1 MGKKSPAEKCHLQPD
16 TGARAFTNLP
26 VTVTAWQI
34 ATLAGTELNRHYKS
48 CKKFWLLRFLSSRQV
63 KGWGAQLPNRKKT
76 EALCL
81 TSQELRQLQDYLL
94 PEGRWQEK
102 ITQHQPHLLLSTAYF
117 TFTNSL
123 GLSFFLCLLVIHQTL
138 HLFALLF
145 PVEYVAA
152 ETEPLVSFQW
162 TAVTLSL
169 SLHPLLFIVIS
180 SIID

>member
-26 VTVTAWQI
+26 VTLTAWQI
-34 ATLAGTELNRHYKS
+34 ATLAGTELNRRYKS

-63 KGWGAQLPNRKKT
+63 KGWGHGFQTGRRLR
-76 EALCL
+76 LCACL
-81 TSQELRQLQDYLL
+81 SGTQAAAGLS
-94 PEGRWQEK
+94 
-102 ITQHQPHLLLSTAYF
+102 ITWGEVTGENYPASAHLLLSTAYF

-138 HLFALLF
+138 HLFALVF
-145 PVEYVAA
+145 PVGYVAA
-152 ETEPLVSFQW
+152 EIEPLVSFQW

-169 SLHPLLFIVIS
+169 SLSPLLFIVIS